1 MENDTLH
8 ISNPNIKNNHNN
20 NHKPKHRSQYSFL
33 NVTIP
38 IYAGST
44 VLLYVVYFSLFF
56 GIYTFNADYVRY
68 LSIFVHTIICVFL
81 IVRFNP
87 LQTNIVFQPHDAKI
101 IFASAMLLLT
111 NIVATEIGL
120 GTFTKRMID
129 QFKPT
134 KNWGMRSIPNS
145 SWSVTDKEMNPSTEG
160 ADSNLRW
167 FNPLKDNDNDRD
179 HDKVAYKYT
188 PPFAIPTNVITS
200 STGGLSDGW
209 SRIVKSFFSFQRIT

>member
-1 MENDTLH
+1 MYT
-8 ISNPNIKNNHNN
+8 
-20 NHKPKHRSQYSFL
+20 
-33 NVTIP
+33 
-38 IYAGST
+38 GST

-129 QFKPT
+129 QY
-134 KNWGMRSIPNS
+134 
-145 SWSVTDKEMNPSTEG
+145 
-160 ADSNLRW
+160 
-167 FNPLKDNDNDRD
+167 NPLKDNDNDRD
-179 HDKVAYKYT
+179 HDKVRYKYT
-188 PPFAIPTNVITS
+188 PPFAIPTNVIPS

-209 SRIVKSFFSFQRIT
+209 SRIIKSFFSFQRIDSYLR